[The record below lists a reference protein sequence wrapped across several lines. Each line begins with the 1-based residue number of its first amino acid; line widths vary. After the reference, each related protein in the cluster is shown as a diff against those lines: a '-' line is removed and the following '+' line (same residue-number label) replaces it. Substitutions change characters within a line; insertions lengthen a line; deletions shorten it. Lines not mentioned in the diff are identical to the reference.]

1 MLVKVK
7 FYLSATPI
15 LISLLKF
22 IPMKIET
29 IAIHAGNHT
38 DETSKAVIQP
48 IVLSTTFERAADG
61 SFPAGYIYSR
71 ASNPNR
77 KQLENV
83 LAQLEGG
90 EDAAAFAS
98 GNAAGMT
105 VFQSLASGTHVIAPD
120 DMYHGLRN
128 QLKNLFAG
136 ILTFDF
142 IDINDSAILERYIRP
157 ETGLIWI
164 ETPSN
169 PLLKITDI
177 KKVVAVAKRHNIK
190 VACDNTFATPICQQ
204 PLALGADLV
213 MHSSTKYFGGH
224 SDLMGG
230 ALITKEKTDWW
241 QKIRQVQEL
250 GGAIPSPMDCYMLVR
265 SMKTLPYRMRGH
277 VHNAQL
283 LAAYLEKHSKVE
295 HVMYPGLSSHPQY
308 AIAKEQMASFGG
320 MLSFCVKGGEAE
332 AKRVINNLQLFT
344 QATSLGGV
352 ESLIEHRASV
362 EGPDTKTPFNLL
374 RVSVGLEHIDDLI
387 ADLEQGL
394 GVS

>member
-1 MLVKVK
+1 
-7 FYLSATPI
+7 
-15 LISLLKF
+15 
-22 IPMKIET
+22 MKIET

-38 DETSKAVIQP
+38 DPTTKAVIQP

-61 SFPAGYIYSR
+61 TYPGGYIYSR

-77 KQLENV
+77 TLLENV
-83 LAQLEGG
+83 LAKLENGT
-90 EDAAAFAS
+90 DAAAFSS
-98 GNAAGMT
+98 GNAAGMA
-105 VFQSLASGTHVIAPD
+105 VFQSLTPGSHVICPD

-128 QLKNLFAG
+128 QLKNLFTG

-142 IDINDSAILERYIRP
+142 IDIDNTDILHAHIKP
-157 ETGLIWI
+157 ETALVWI

-177 KKVVAVAKRHNIK
+177 KKVAQIAHKRGIK
-190 VACDNTFATPICQQ
+190 VVCDNTFATPICQQ
-204 PLALGADLV
+204 PLAFGADLV

-230 ALITKEKTDWW
+230 ALITKEKSEWW
-241 QKIRQVQEL
+241 KKIRQVQEM

-265 SMKTLPYRMRGH
+265 SVKTLPYRVRGH
-277 VHNAQL
+277 VHNAKL
-283 LAAYLEKHSKVE
+283 LAEHLEKHPKVE
-295 HVMYPGLSSHPQY
+295 KVLYPGLPSHPQY
-308 AIAKEQMASFGG
+308 HIAMEQMTNFGG
-320 MLSFCVKGGEAE
+320 MLSFCVKGGQDE
-332 AKRVINNLQLFT
+332 AKKVINSLNLFT

-387 ADLEQGL
+387 ADLEQAL
-394 GVS
+394 A